1 MKKVVIHYPFI
12 AQYRMPIFRLL
23 SSSTKYHYEFWADE
37 TSSDKFLM
45 TDTTGLNLK
54 KVELKYP
61 KIPIINKQLEWQ
73 PQAIKRILSES
84 VDVYIVLGN
93 ANSISAWICTTIARL
108 RGIPVLMWS
117 HGYLKD
123 EKGLKGFVRK
133 IFYSLA
139 NGHLLYGNRAKN
151 IMIQKGFDER
161 ILHVIYNSLDYETQK
176 FYRENLTYQDRL
188 FTREKLNVSEN
199 AIVLIAIGRIMTKL
213 KLDQAIHAVKL
224 QIDNGIDTVLLI
236 VGNGPQKESLIQ
248 LAKLLDVTDHVI
260 FYGTCH
266 AEDELSK
273 LYNASDYSIVMGKV
287 GLAAMHSLAYGI
299 LMITNE
305 NMDEHFPEIE
315 AIIEGKTGWYFREND
330 ITDFCSKLKPISYR
344 DIHFHQCIDIIDAHY
359 NPLIQKE
366 LIETAI
372 SNYCGEK

>member
-23 SSSTKYHYEFWADE
+23 SSSQKYYYEFWADE

-45 TDTTGLNLK
+45 TDTTGLNFK
-54 KVELKYP
+54 KVELKHLN
-61 KIPIINKQLEWQ
+61 IPIINKQLEWQ
-73 PQAIKRILSES
+73 PQAIKRILLEL

-93 ANSISAWICTTIARL
+93 ANSISSWICTIIARL

-123 EKGLKGFVRK
+123 ERGLKGFVRK

-161 ILHVIYNSLDYETQK
+161 ILHVIYNSLDYETQR
-176 FYRENLTYQDRL
+176 FYRENLNYQDRL
-188 FTREKLNVSEN
+188 STREKLNISEN
-199 AIVLIAIGRIMTKL
+199 AIVSICIGRLMTKL

-224 QIDNGIDTVLLI
+224 QIDNGINTVLLI
-236 VGNGPQKESLIQ
+236 VGDGPEKEALEHQAQELNVS
-248 LAKLLDVTDHVI
+248 DNVI
-260 FYGTCH
+260 FYGLCH
-266 AEDELSK
+266 DEATLSR
-273 LYNASDYSIVMGKV
+273 LYNASDYSVVMGKV

-299 LMITNE
+299 PMITND
-305 NMDEHFPEIE
+305 NIDEHFPEIE
-315 AIIEGKTGWYFREND
+315 AVIEEKTGWYFQEND
-330 ITDFCSKLKPISYR
+330 ITNFCSKLKPIEYR
-344 DIHFHQCIDIIDAHY
+344 DIHFCHCIDIIEAQY
-359 NPLIQKE
+359 NPLRQKE
-366 LIETAI
+366 LIEIAI
-372 SNYCGEK
+372 SNYYGER